1 MLKVQLAARAR
12 LDLRDILLYFRQNN
26 PVAARRFLDELNV
39 RFALL
44 SQFPEMGVMRAEL
57 RPNLRSTVVDSYLI
71 FYQPEKTRI
80 KVIRIV
86 HGARD
91 VRRIFRRRRKR

>member
-1 MLKVQLAARAR
+1 MRKVHLAARAR
-12 LDLRDILLYFRQNN
+12 LDLRDTLLYLRQNN
-26 PVAARRFLDELNV
+26 PPAARRFLDELTA

-44 SQFPEMGVMRAEL
+44 GQFPEMGIMRPEL
-57 RPNLRSTVVDSYLI
+57 RPHLRSTVVDSYLI

-91 VRRIFRRRRKR
+91 LRRIFRRRRRP